1 MAILACP
8 ACRQSFEERDDV
20 LVCTGCGLH
29 YPVRDG
35 IPFLRP
41 EDGFRPGEGPAE

>member
-1 MAILACP
+1 MEI
-8 ACRQSFEERDDV
+8 
-20 LVCTGCGLH
+20 LVCPSCRGEFEDRGDRLVCRSCGLH

-41 EDGFRPGEGPAE
+41 EDGFRPEEDAT